1 MDVIDRFY
9 IDSTGRIRLNEYRI
23 VVRDYFGIDKQTYTD
38 SEYFVTAAS
47 ASEWENNVIPKHK
60 LLELITKE
68 ELDNSAYTWMDGI
81 LLRTSEH
88 AKEIAEIASY
98 GSIEAYEASLPESED
113 AFRLDTDYR
122 ISKLELGL

>member
-9 IDSTGRIRLNEYRI
+9 IDSTGHIRLNKYRI
-23 VVRDYFGIDKQTYTD
+23 VVRDYLGIDKQTYTD
-38 SEYFVTAAS
+38 SEYFVTAES

-60 LLELITKE
+60 LLELVTKE
-68 ELDNSAYTWMDGI
+68 EMDNSSYTWMDGI
-81 LLRTSEH
+81 VLRTSEQ

-122 ISKLELGL
+122 ISKLELGI

>member
-9 IDSTGRIRLNEYRI
+9 IDSTGHIRLNKYRI

-38 SEYFVTAAS
+38 SEYFVTAES

-81 LLRTSEH
+81 VLRTSEQ